1 MAKARIEFCQIESI
15 SECKHTSHME
25 DFLDFRLSTKM
36 HIKLNFFMG
45 FLSKYT
51 AMCMSILL
59 LYCEIF
65 MSVAWIVVEIFAF
78 LHGPLLW
85 LILYKFLSIPSVW
98 RELSS
103 DKVNILKF
111 CQAIQMIFVLNCRVS
126 DSYMVHYCG

>member
-1 MAKARIEFCQIESI
+1 MAKARIEFCLIESI
-15 SECKHTSHME
+15 SECKHTNHMD
-25 DFLDFRLSTKM
+25 DFLDFRLSPKM
-36 HIKLNFFMG
+36 HIKINAFMG

-51 AMCMSILL
+51 AMCMFILL

-65 MSVAWIVVEIFAF
+65 MSVALIVVEIFAF

-98 RELSS
+98 RELST

-126 DSYMVHYCG
+126 DANSRV

>member
-15 SECKHTSHME
+15 SECKHTSHMD

-45 FLSKYT
+45 FLSKYI

-65 MSVAWIVVEIFAF
+65 MSVALIVVEIFAF

-98 RELSS
+98 RELST

-126 DSYMVHYCG
+126 DANSRV